1 MNKIKVN
8 FESENLIVDWISLN
22 IANFRD
28 SKVIGDR
35 LFPYFNIS
43 ITMND
48 QSRIRF
54 FDQRNIY
61 NVRSVTYTKEIFYK
75 RVPSFLSHFQST
87 YHQYEKNFYS
97 ISQTFRRTFFNRI

>member
-22 IANFRD
+22 ITNFRD

-43 ITMND
+43 ITMNN

-61 NVRSVTYTKEIFYK
+61 NVSIRE
-75 RVPSFLSHFQST
+75 QSKG
-87 YHQYEKNFYS
+87 YWNGDSLKSRNLKS
-97 ISQTFRRTFFNRI
+97 MLIG

>member
-8 FESENLIVDWISLN
+8 FKSEKLIVDWISLN

-48 QSRIRF
+48 QSKIRF
-54 FDQRNIY
+54 FDRRNVY
-61 NVRSVTYTKEIFYK
+61 NVSIREQSKGYWKLRLFSLEKTRLIF
-75 RVPSFLSHFQST
+75 
-87 YHQYEKNFYS
+87 
-97 ISQTFRRTFFNRI
+97 ISL